1 MSYKPRIKL
10 QFVTADGHSSTCV
23 IKDPH
28 VTPTMITAARELIYA
43 ISTGKLYPRPTSKKK
58 RASGRRKAA

>member
-1 MSYKPRIKL
+1 MGYRPRIKL
-10 QFVTADGHSSTCV
+10 VVVTADGHSTCE

-43 ISTGKLYPRPTSKKK
+43 ITTGKLCPRPKKP
-58 RASGRRKAA
+58 RAAGRRKAA